1 MRRSLLLIVSLLLVW
16 GMAGCAVARKPAPPE
31 QPRTVVI
38 PETTRVS
45 FERVDLARA
54 PDAVKDVAKALENT
68 DASTWVRAGND
79 LYLLLSMSPRSR
91 EYRAEITEIRQRN
104 PRADFSWLD
113 VQVRYARL
121 APGETAPTAPVFTV
135 VRVGRLDRPV
145 SGVAFEFNREKGPG
159 PAPMPPAGPHAAAKR
174 APAGAPETTPQEGG
188 EARIDEPAP
197 GRETTSPVKV
207 VGRAR
212 HPAREVQ
219 VRLVEEGGRIL
230 AEKTITVGRDTFTD
244 FETSLSYGPPASP
257 KEGFVEI
264 VAFTGGKEQSLAR
277 VPVILK

>member
-1 MRRSLLLIVSLLLVW
+1 MRRSLLLIASLLLIW
-16 GMAGCAVARKPAPPE
+16 GMAGCTVARKPAPPA

-45 FERVDLARA
+45 FEQTDLAKA

-79 LYLLLSMSPRSR
+79 LYLLFSMSPRNR
-91 EYRAEITEIRQRN
+91 EYRAEVTEIRQRN

-113 VQVRYARL
+113 VKARYTRYD
-121 APGETAPTAPVFTV
+121 PGQTASNAPVFTV

-145 SGVAFEFNREKGPG
+145 SGVAFQFTREKGREPG
-159 PAPMPPAGPHAAAKR
+159 QMPVAGPQPAAKP
-174 APAGAPETTPQEGG
+174 APAGYPEMTPRVEG
-188 EARIDEPAP
+188 EASIDEPAP
-197 GRETTSPVKV
+197 GREITSPVKV

-212 HPAREVQ
+212 HSAGEVR
-219 VRLVEEGGRIL
+219 VRLVDEGGMVL
-230 AEKTITVGRDTFTD
+230 SEKTIAVGRDSFTD

-257 KEGFVEI
+257 KKGFVEI
-264 VAFTGGKEQSLAR
+264 VAPVRGKEQSLAR
-277 VPVILK
+277 VPVTLK

>member
-16 GMAGCAVARKPAPPE
+16 GMAGCAVARKPAPPK

-45 FERVDLARA
+45 FEQTDLAKA

-79 LYLLLSMSPRSR
+79 LYLLFSMSPRNR
-91 EYRAEITEIRQRN
+91 EYRAEVTEIRQRN

-113 VQVRYARL
+113 VQVRYTRQDTGQ
-121 APGETAPTAPVFTV
+121 APPNAPVFTV

-145 SGVAFEFNREKGPG
+145 SGVAFQFNREKGPG
-159 PAPMPPAGPHAAAKR
+159 PAPMPAAGPQPAVKP
-174 APAGAPETTPQEGG
+174 APAESPETAPRVEG
-188 EARIDEPAP
+188 EASIDEPAP
-197 GRETTSPVKV
+197 GQETTSPVKV

-212 HPAREVQ
+212 HSAGEVRI
-219 VRLVEEGGRIL
+219 RLVDEGGTVL
-230 AEKTITVGRDTFTD
+230 SEKTIAVGRESFTD

-257 KEGFVEI
+257 KKGFVEI
-264 VAFTGGKEQSLAR
+264 VALTRGKEQSLAR
-277 VPVILK
+277 VPVTLK

>member
-1 MRRSLLLIVSLLLVW
+1 MRSSLLLIVSLLLVW

-45 FERVDLARA
+45 FEQTDLAKA

-79 LYLLLSMSPRSR
+79 LYLLFSMSPRNR
-91 EYRAEITEIRQRN
+91 EYRAEVTEIRQRN

-113 VQVRYARL
+113 VQVRYTRQDTGQ
-121 APGETAPTAPVFTV
+121 APPNAPVFTV

-145 SGVAFEFNREKGPG
+145 SGVAFQFNREKGPG
-159 PAPMPPAGPHAAAKR
+159 PAPMPAAGPQPAVKP
-174 APAGAPETTPQEGG
+174 APAGSPETTLRVEG
-188 EARIDEPAP
+188 EASIDEPAP
-197 GRETTSPVKV
+197 GQETTSPVKV

-212 HPAREVQ
+212 HSAGEVR
-219 VRLVEEGGRIL
+219 VRLVDEGGMVL
-230 AEKTITVGRDTFTD
+230 SEKTIAVGRESFTD

-257 KEGFVEI
+257 KRGFVEI
-264 VAFTGGKEQSLAR
+264 VAPARGKEQSLAR
-277 VPVILK
+277 VPVTLK